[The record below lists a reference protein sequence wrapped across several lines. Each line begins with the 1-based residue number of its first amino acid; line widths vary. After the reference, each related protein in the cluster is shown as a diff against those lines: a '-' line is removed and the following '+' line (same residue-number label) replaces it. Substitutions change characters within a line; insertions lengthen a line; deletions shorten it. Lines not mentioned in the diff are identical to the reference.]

1 MSHLRKD
8 FIEPLRKVNITVR
21 GFAGVTVKE
30 VYTGTIKWKIPDDTG
45 AITEFVIP
53 NSYYVPS
60 GGVRLLSPQHLAQVC
75 KDNYPKPKGTQLV
88 TYDDHCVLYWNQLR
102 RSLTI
107 PIDPKTNVF
116 TLTSAAGVSKYQA
129 YCASAESIFS
139 DEIPIL
145 HCMDTKIIRDEEGE
159 EIAKTKQNQDLHHCS
174 TISTSKTKSSGPNNG
189 NTGC

>member
-1 MSHLRKD
+1 MVVLSMSAKHSIELNDHKMVFDYDSYPIGIDDRCSGCMSHLRKD
-8 FIEPLRKVNITVR
+8 FIGPLRKVNITVR

-30 VYTGTIKWKIPDDTG
+30 VYTSTIKWKIPDDTG

-102 RSLTI
+102 QSLTI
-107 PIDPKTNVF
+107 PVDPKTNLF
-116 TLTSAAGVSKYQA
+116 TLTSTQV
-129 YCASAESIFS
+129 
-139 DEIPIL
+139 
-145 HCMDTKIIRDEEGE
+145 
-159 EIAKTKQNQDLHHCS
+159 
-174 TISTSKTKSSGPNNG
+174 
-189 NTGC
+189 